1 MAPTTLI
8 LACFITNLAIEVYK
22 SVDTLEWPNNGYVS
36 SFRIAG
42 VLIMEPGMEDN
53 GIREMLNGLIADADL
68 TVKPAYSVG
77 EVARILN
84 ISQNTVRKICD
95 AWEADGDNAGALRCY
110 RFGAKRERRIP
121 RSNLATWLARNDGYE
136 VASR

>member
-1 MAPTTLI
+1 MVGASIREL
-8 LACFITNLAIEVYK
+8 
-22 SVDTLEWPNNGYVS
+22 
-36 SFRIAG
+36 
-42 VLIMEPGMEDN
+42 GMEDN
-53 GIREMLNGLIADADL
+53 GIHKILEGLIADAGL

-95 AWEADGDNAGALRCY
+95 AWEADGENAGALRCY
-110 RFGAKRERRIP
+110 RFGAKRERRVP
-121 RSNLATWLARNDGYE
+121 RSNLETWLARNDGYE

>member
-1 MAPTTLI
+1 MGFNLI
-8 LACFITNLAIEVYK
+8 GEQRM
-22 SVDTLEWPNNGYVS
+22 VS
-36 SFRIAG
+36 Q
-42 VLIMEPGMEDN
+42 D
-53 GIREMLNGLIADADL
+53 IREMLDGLIADAGL

-121 RSNLATWLARNDGYE
+121 RSNLAAWLARNDGYE